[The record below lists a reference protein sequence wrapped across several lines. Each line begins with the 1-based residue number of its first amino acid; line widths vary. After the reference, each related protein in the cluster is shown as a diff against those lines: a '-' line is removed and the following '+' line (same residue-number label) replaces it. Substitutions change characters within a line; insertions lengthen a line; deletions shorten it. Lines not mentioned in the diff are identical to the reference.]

1 MTNAAGQPGPT
12 EPLEIVHTFLDA
24 AEKRDYDTA
33 LALVTDDVEYHN
45 IPIPPAYGPQGVK
58 DTLEALLSMCQ
69 DFEVVIHREVAQGD
83 IVMNERTDRFLHDG
97 KWAELPVAGV
107 FVVRDGRIAIWHDY
121 FDLDTIM
128 KQLAP
133 SE

>member
-1 MTNAAGQPGPT
+1 MT
-12 EPLEIVHTFLDA
+12 PLETVHAFLEA

-45 IPIPPAYGPQGVK
+45 IPLPAVYGPQGVK
-58 DTLEALLSMCQ
+58 DTLEMLLSTCEG
-69 DFEVVIHREVAQGD
+69 FEVIVHHEVANGD
-83 IVMNERTDRFLHDG
+83 VVMNERTDRFLQNG
-97 KWAELPVAGV
+97 TWAELPVAGV
-107 FVVRDGRIAIWHDY
+107 FVVRGGKVAIWHDY

-133 SE
+133 PAE